1 MQDSRLKV
9 FSTLILSL
17 SAFFGIF
24 SAVFVFLWWLLFSKR
39 QRSLPSVKLFS
50 GFFIITAA
58 VSLLMEARGLPG
70 SSYFIR
76 MTVILLI
83 AGWAYT
89 EISSA
94 DMLNVMTW
102 ALGNKTGFELGL
114 IAGISLNRIKQIS
127 DDYSKAKMAFSIKN
141 PEFQWKEFIPVIGNI
156 LIWSLKESSEQA
168 KILALRGYTRGGSM
182 TPSFN
187 KSKKDII
194 PAFFSIAIFSF
205 SFYYLVTYL

>member
-1 MQDSRLKV
+1 MQDSRLRV
-9 FSTLILSL
+9 LSTLILSL
-17 SAFFGIF
+17 SAFSSVIG
-24 SAVFVFLWWLLFSKR
+24 AVFVFMWWLLFSKR
-39 QRSLPSVKLFS
+39 QRSLPSIKIFF
-50 GFFIITAA
+50 GFFFLAAA

-102 ALGNKTGFELGL
+102 AFGNKTGFELGL

-127 DDYSKAKMAFSIKN
+127 DDYSKTKMAFTIKN
-141 PEFQWKEFIPVIGNI
+141 PKFQWKEFIPVIGNI
-156 LIWSLKESSEQA
+156 LIWSLKESSEQG

-182 TPSFN
+182 LPTFG
-187 KSKKDII
+187 KSKRDAI

-205 SFYYLVTYL
+205 SFFYLVTYL